1 MKNAE
6 INGQLLEQ
14 FKKDAIVAIIRG
26 VADEKL
32 SPLFEALY
40 EGGIR
45 WVEITFN
52 QSKPETNPATAAAI
66 RRMKTEF
73 NGKLHVGA
81 GTVMTLKQ
89 AELAIDAGAE
99 FLISPNTNPEIIRY
113 TVAQGV
119 ISMPGA
125 YTPSEI
131 AAAYEAGA
139 AAVKVFPADSLG
151 IPYLQAVM
159 AAMSHVPL
167 IAVGGVNEN
176 NVADYLK
183 IGIAGVGVGS
193 AITPKD
199 LIADGNFAA
208 ITALAKKYTEARGQK

>member
-151 IPYLQAVM
+151 IPYFKAVM